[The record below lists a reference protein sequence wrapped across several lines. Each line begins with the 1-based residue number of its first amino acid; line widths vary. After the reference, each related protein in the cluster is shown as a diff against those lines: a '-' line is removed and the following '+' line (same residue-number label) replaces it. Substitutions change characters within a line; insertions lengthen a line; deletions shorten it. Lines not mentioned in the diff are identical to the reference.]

1 MQGDGMVDHPFHGFT
16 SLKKKLED
24 IILTHAVKHLIDD
37 RLASVLGMWFETLRL
52 GDRYW
57 LVLGYR
63 TD

>member
-1 MQGDGMVDHPFHGFT
+1 MQGDRRNGRPSVPW

-37 RLASVLGMWFETLRL
+37 RLASVFGMWFETLRL
-52 GDRYW
+52 GERYR